1 MRGVAAVQAYRK
13 SASHRSLKEQEAD
26 VFLRVNAMLRG
37 AVEADG
43 LTRARALAD
52 NERLW
57 ITLMDVLRDPSNQ
70 LPAPFR
76 ASVLSVGHAVRREAA
91 QPRPDLK
98 FLIGIN
104 EQIAAGLAGL

>member
-70 LPAPFR
+70 LPAGGVPAKIR
-76 ASVLSVGHAVRREAA
+76 
-91 QPRPDLK
+91 
-98 FLIGIN
+98 
-104 EQIAAGLAGL
+104 AGLGILRADRIGSGGAGGSPF

>member
-1 MRGVAAVQAYRK
+1 MRSLAALQAYKK
-13 SASHRSLKEQEAD
+13 SASHRTVKEQEAD
-26 VFLRVNAMLRG
+26 VFLRVNAILRG
-37 AVEADG
+37 AAEAEG
-43 LTRARALAD
+43 LTRAKALAD

-70 LPAPFR
+70 LPAPLR

-91 QPRPDLK
+91 LAQPDFK

-104 EQIAAGLAGL
+104 EQVAAGLAGN